1 MQETA
6 DKETAEVAY
15 CAVLVAEGGSG
26 STVIKPRFNA
36 NETRSA
42 LLLALNA
49 SLMCC
54 LWNST
59 VLKVTGRNRVPTRS
73 AMVWGLLRATATP
86 SNLIV
91 SLGGSTYLGVS
102 PIVLTGRSA

>member
-6 DKETAEVAY
+6 DKETARRAY

-26 STVIKPRFNA
+26 STVIKPCFNA
-36 NETRSA
+36 NKTRSA
-42 LLLALNA
+42 FLLVLNT

-59 VLKVTGRNRVPTRS
+59 VLKVTGRNRVPTRW
-73 AMVWGLLRATATP
+73 AVVWGLMRATATP
-86 SNLIV
+86 SNLIGG
-91 SLGGSTYLGVS
+91 LGGSTYLGVS
-102 PIVLTGRSA
+102 LIVLTRRSA